1 MLKISVI
8 YNKADQKYW
17 PGLAN
22 KNVTHSAVTE
32 QTVNPLLER
41 ERTMFLKIKENIFQK
56 GNKLTKT

>member
-22 KNVTHSAVTE
+22 KNVTHSALTE
-32 QTVNPLLER
+32 QTVNPLLDR
-41 ERTMFLKIKENIFQK
+41 ERTMF
-56 GNKLTKT
+56 